1 MPAAAQVDCTGTTP
15 IYDIQGATHVSPFA
29 NRVVETCGVVTANF
43 FNGYYIQDPDG
54 DGDERTSDGIFVLQ
68 FGSKP
73 DVGTLVRVRDTVTEF
88 IPGGAETGNLS
99 TTNLTFPTVIASEP
113 DHPVPDPVIIGRG
126 GRVPPNK
133 WVISKNEI
141 DPPINLQDAGDA
153 LANPFNPGKD
163 GIDFY
168 ESLEGMLV
176 TVEDPVAV
184 SAIRQFGTFSAE
196 VFVLTNN
203 GADIAPKNAR
213 TDRGGINLQP
223 SRDNTG
229 DQNPERVQIQ
239 FDGAP
244 YPAIKVG
251 DHLADV
257 TGTVGYSFGNFEV
270 NANDTVIVTD
280 GGVEQEIAEEPDAN
294 WLTVASYNVLNL
306 AAVSSDDAQRTEIA
320 RQIADAMHGPDIIA
334 LQEIQDNNGT
344 GSGVLDATQT
354 LQSLADAITAAGG
367 PNYDFFDVAPLV
379 ETTDA
384 NRDSDPDTFG
394 GVSNGNIRNAFLYN
408 PSRVQ
413 LIEFTGITRD
423 VLADRGVTV
432 NSAFDFSRDP
442 LEAVF
447 YFGGEQVIIVNNH
460 FSSRFGSSPVFGGPQ
475 PFFQA
480 AEGDREAQA
489 LAMNQLAE
497 YHLDADKDANV
508 IILGDLNTFEFTD
521 DLEQILPKASGG
533 QALKNLIKKNE
544 DDNRYSFIFEGNSQV
559 LDHIFVSDAL
569 YKVTEFF
576 DFVHVNNDFPRRFDD
591 VVGSDHEPLLAAF
604 DL

>member
-203 GADIAPKNAR
+203 GADIAPKKAR

-270 NANDTVIVTD
+270 NAIDTVIVTD

-367 PNYDFFDVAPLV
+367 PIYDFFDVAPLV

-447 YFGGEQVIIVNNH
+447 SFGGEQVIIVNNH

-497 YHLDADKDANV
+497 YHLDADKDVNV